1 MVNAHIAWYL
11 FLAGMGGGAFFVG
24 ALVDL
29 ALRVR
34 PSDLL
39 ENVATVTD
47 RGLVFGP
54 LAVAVGLVFLLSDL
68 GSPERAFSLFL
79 SPPNGIL
86 GWGAWGIALFLA
98 TSVAAYLLGTFDR
111 PQMLRVFETVCQVAA
126 TVLAAVVVTY
136 SGVYLSL
143 FPTVPF
149 LNTPLVPVLFVI
161 SALST
166 GTAYVLVC
174 SFMLGGLDPYGRGL
188 ETCIKAELAL
198 IAADLTA
205 LAAFLLVSW
214 FTNQQARLSVAAL
227 VGGEF
232 ATLFWLG
239 VLCVGL
245 VAPLLLGAH
254 HRLHPGS
261 PSFALGAGCSVLGG
275 LCLRYALL
283 QAALRF
289 SAFGMEAVAFWG

>member
-11 FLAGMGGGAFFVG
+11 FLAGMGGGAFLL
-24 ALVDL
+24 AAAVDL

-34 PSDLL
+34 PGGTL
-39 ENVATVTD
+39 ESVASITD

-68 GSPERAFSLFL
+68 GSPDRAFLLLL

-86 GWGAWGIALFLA
+86 GWGAWGIALFLV
-98 TSVAAYLLGTFDR
+98 TSIGAYLLGMFGE
-111 PQMLRVFETVCQVAA
+111 PPALRIAEIVCQVAA
-126 TVLAAVVVTY
+126 TVLAAYVIGY

-149 LNTPLVPVLFVI
+149 LNTPAVPVLFVV

-166 GTAYVLVC
+166 GTALMLAC
-174 SFMLGGLDPYGRGL
+174 SFVLGGFDPYGRGL
-188 ETCIKAELAL
+188 DLCIKAELVL
-198 IAADLTA
+198 IAIDLAA
-205 LAAFLLVSW
+205 LAAFLLISW
-214 FTNQQARLSVAAL
+214 FANEQARLSISAL
-227 VGGEF
+227 LWGDL

-245 VAPLLLGAH
+245 LAPLLLGVY
-254 HRLHPGS
+254 HRLYPGS
-261 PSFALGAGCSVLGG
+261 PTFALGASCSVAGG

-283 QAALRF
+283 QAAVRF
-289 SAFGMEAVAFWG
+289 SVFSMEAVAFWA